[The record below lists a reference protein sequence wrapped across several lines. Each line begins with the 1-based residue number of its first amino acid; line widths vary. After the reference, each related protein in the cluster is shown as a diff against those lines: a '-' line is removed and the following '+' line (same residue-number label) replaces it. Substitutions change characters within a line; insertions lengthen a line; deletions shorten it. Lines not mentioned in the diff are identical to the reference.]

1 MGQDYSNLY
10 GAPQTAAPP
19 QPAEPPKPFVMNSS
33 EAELPLPKPFTMNS
47 ADVQP
52 EAPPTPF
59 SMNSADVQ
67 TPPPQPYM
75 RPVQQPAAA
84 APPKPKQPFSPIPL
98 LLFAGVAFLFLG
110 GALVLAQTW
119 ETLADSARAV
129 ILLLFSMMFF
139 GANLIAEKVFRLP
152 RTGLAFYILGTIF
165 LPLAVAA
172 IGVFKLFG
180 EWFSFAGDGR
190 FIVGA
195 VICACFGVS
204 TLVGTHSYKSP
215 LLAWLSLAAA
225 AAGVLS
231 LDCFLI
237 DNDEMSSTMKL
248 ALFFGVYTAFNVL
261 CLLWTEWILRSKP
274 DTPYGKAALLYQY
287 PLMVV
292 TSILFGAM
300 GLLVKDS
307 SPIPA
312 VLALLALFAGF
323 FYPRYDR
330 KSVHI
335 GTFGMPICL
344 VAAFGVLCREPVFSE
359 VKDYAKLF
367 FALSAAA
374 FVLMSL
380 RYIPKL
386 PDSLRKTAPVLG
398 YALNIPLLFS
408 SSTICFVASQNMSLF
423 VMHCIMIAA
432 ALFFLLAPRNK
443 FPEDA
448 APCALSSAVVFLCA
462 QLGTADG
469 NTPIML
475 LLLVIAAV
483 TLTIQALL
491 GKRLWCFVLAA
502 SAAAG
507 MLVLNLTNAS
517 LWLLWECAA
526 ITLAGVIYAHVSHRP
541 LLERSFAWCFIAC
554 CLPALMNTL
563 TELAELDYPATLVLV
578 FAVLTLLYLLETAAF
593 PSHERVQGTRP
604 FLELLSFVGAFA
616 ALVAC
621 LAEKET
627 GNGWYFLLSI
637 LIGVFAVCLVT
648 KRINYVAIPHLIMFY
663 AAVQHLIAQI
673 TAMQLTAWGLNAP
686 GSMSQE
692 TLADL
697 IQVGCNMVV
706 LIILALTGRFL
717 LPKFIESGDGIHR
730 ADLPLLTGI
739 LVIISTVA
747 TLKWYPQILF
757 WLFMCA
763 YSLLFI
769 GRLQN
774 RRIPALLASLSG
786 CMALL
791 FHNIH
796 DPFGLLDKLSVLD
809 IKSLPLMMYL
819 LPAHLFILTLLVIL
833 PERCKNGVH
842 IARFVM
848 YCITMLAL
856 LIASMYFK
864 NVTDALVLVIF
875 SFLILVGSF
884 FPKRLRWFALGF
896 TVLVFMTVRLT
907 WSFWKSLHWGI
918 YLFLAG
924 ILLIA
929 IASIYEYSARY
940 AREHPDEPKKKFT
953 LFAAW
958 KW

>member
-1 MGQDYSNLY
+1 MSQDYSNLY
-10 GAPQTAAPP
+10 GAPKTPAPP

-33 EAELPLPKPFTMNS
+33 EAELPPPKPFTMNS
-47 ADVQP
+47 ADVQ
-52 EAPPTPF
+52 
-59 SMNSADVQ
+59 
-67 TPPPQPYM
+67 TPPPPMPQQTYM
-75 RPVQQPAAA
+75 RPVQQA

-195 VICACFGVS
+195 AICACFGVS
-204 TLVGTHSYKSP
+204 TFVGTRSYKSP
-215 LLAWLSLAAA
+215 LLAWLSLGAAA
-225 AAGVLS
+225 TGVLS

-248 ALFFGVYTAFNVL
+248 ALFFGVYTVFNVL

-274 DTPYGKAALLYQY
+274 DSPYGKAALQYQY
-287 PLMVV
+287 PLMLV
-292 TSILFGAM
+292 SSLLFAAM
-300 GLLVKDS
+300 GLLVEDS
-307 SPIPA
+307 SPLPA
-312 VLALLALFAGF
+312 ALALLALFAGF

-330 KSVHI
+330 KTVHI
-335 GTFGMPICL
+335 GAFGMLICL
-344 VAAFGVLCREPVFSE
+344 VAAFGILCRAPVFSD
-359 VKDYAKLF
+359 VKDYGKLF
-367 FALSAAA
+367 FALSAAS
-374 FVLMSL
+374 FVLMSF

-386 PDSLRKTAPVLG
+386 PDSLRKLAPVLG

-408 SSTICFVASQNMSLF
+408 SSTICFVTSQNMGLF

-432 ALFFLLAPRNK
+432 VLFFLLAPRNK
-443 FPEDA
+443 LPEDA
-448 APCALSSAVVFLCA
+448 APCALSSVVVYLCA

-491 GKRLWCFVLAA
+491 SKRLWCFVLAV

-507 MLVLNLTNAS
+507 MLVLNLSNAS
-517 LWLLWECAA
+517 LWLLWECTV
-526 ITLAGVIYAHVSHRP
+526 ITLVGVIYTHVMHRP
-541 LLERSFAWCFIAC
+541 LLEKSFAWCFIAC
-554 CLPALMNTL
+554 FLPALMNTM

-578 FAVLTLLYLLETAAF
+578 FAVLTLLYLLEIAVF
-593 PSHERVQGTRP
+593 PSHERVKGTRL
-604 FLELLSFVGAFA
+604 FLEMLSFVGAFA
-616 ALVAC
+616 ALIAC
-621 LAEKET
+621 LLEKET
-627 GNGWYFLLSI
+627 GNGWFFLLSI

-663 AAVQHLIAQI
+663 AAVHHLIAQI

-692 TLADL
+692 TLAEL
-697 IQVGCNMVV
+697 MQVGCNMILLVV
-706 LIILALTGRFL
+706 LALTGRFL
-717 LPKFIESGDGIHR
+717 LPKFIENGDGIHR

-739 LVIISTVA
+739 LVIVSTVA
-747 TLKWYPQILF
+747 TLDWYPQILF

-791 FHNIH
+791 FHNIY

-833 PERCKNGVH
+833 PDRCKNGVH

-848 YCITMLAL
+848 YCITMLTL

-864 NVTDALVLVIF
+864 NVTDALVLVVF

-896 TVLVFMTVRLT
+896 TVLVFMTIRLT

-953 LFAAW
+953 LFTAW